1 MYGQTGAEATPKSI
15 PSAINEVDIEGGAL
29 FKKLGKSIKKGVG
42 KAKKA
47 VSKKAKEL
55 DSDIKSKNTQRTI
68 GRFARRQ
75 GKEALK
81 DVARQGI
88 AAPITYATGN
98 PAIGALAA
106 DQIMSRTGADK
117 KIDGLGLP
125 PIRGRGRPR
134 AVNNGSNVSAD
145 GLTIPEHNQ
154 NIRAKRII
162 KGTGFL
168 NLT

>member
-1 MYGQTGAEATPKSI
+1 MSEKQRKQF
-15 PSAINEVDIEGGAL
+15 L
-29 FKKLGKSIKKGVG
+29 
-42 KAKKA
+42 
-47 VSKKAKEL
+47 KKAKEL
-55 DSDIKSKNTQRTI
+55 DSDIKSKPTQRTI

-125 PIRGRGRPR
+125 PKPIRGRGRPR

-145 GLTIPEHNQ
+145 GLTIPEKNQ
-154 NIRAKRII
+154 NIRAARII